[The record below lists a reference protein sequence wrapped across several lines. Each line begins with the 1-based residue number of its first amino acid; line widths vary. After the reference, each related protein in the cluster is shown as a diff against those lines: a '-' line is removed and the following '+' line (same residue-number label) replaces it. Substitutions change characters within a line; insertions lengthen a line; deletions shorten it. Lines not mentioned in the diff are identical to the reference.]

1 MLYFLYLYADRIK
14 SFEIWSERFQIL
26 TLSLT
31 YYSNPY
37 HPWNMI
43 MPTEIFPS
51 HLHSLCACIFHLN
64 NRTNCLCV
72 WKLFE
77 PKLIWNNTMTFQRVP
92 IPLYKEYVQHHH
104 YMTHVQIYRC
114 RYFIHV
120 GLYIQVDVI
129 HTLLFTVHT
138 YTYTVHT

>member
-1 MLYFLYLYADRIK
+1 
-14 SFEIWSERFQIL
+14 
-26 TLSLT
+26 
-31 YYSNPY
+31 
-37 HPWNMI
+37 
-43 MPTEIFPS
+43 
-51 HLHSLCACIFHLN
+51 
-64 NRTNCLCV
+64 
-72 WKLFE
+72 
-77 PKLIWNNTMTFQRVP
+77 MTFQRVP

-138 YTYTVHT
+138 YTYTVHTLYIPKCVFSIVVLICVSNFGDANVGLMSNCGHLSN